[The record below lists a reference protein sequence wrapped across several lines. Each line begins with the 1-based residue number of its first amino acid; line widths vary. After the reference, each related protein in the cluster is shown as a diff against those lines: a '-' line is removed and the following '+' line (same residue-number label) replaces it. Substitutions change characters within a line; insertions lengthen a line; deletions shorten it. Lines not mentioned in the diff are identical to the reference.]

1 MSQKVHS
8 PLHKDALHESG
19 YRHTTGE
26 AHYVDDLPT
35 PHGTCTGYVVTST
48 VAHGTIQSIDASQ
61 AKTMPGVHCV
71 LFVEDIPG
79 DPFIGPIIHDEPLL
93 AQNTVHYLGQPIG
106 LVVGESREA
115 CRAAAQTIQI
125 EYESLPPLLT
135 IEDAIA
141 GESFLTDPHTIS
153 RGDIDK
159 ALENAAEVISFECR
173 NGFQDHFYLETQAS
187 LVIPGED
194 NTYHVQS
201 STQHPT
207 EVQKLVAL
215 VLGIGANKVVCEVP
229 RMGGAFGGKE
239 SQSSHFAC
247 LAALGAHYT
256 GRPVKVWLNR
266 DEDMTITGKR
276 HPFWTRYKAGFNEEG
291 TLTALQ
297 VEIYSNGGWS
307 IDLSGPI
314 LDRALFHLD
323 NAYFIEHLH
332 FRGQVCRTNLPS
344 NTAFRGFGGPQG
356 MLVVEDAINRYAERC
371 GKDPAEVRAKN
382 YYGPSPR
389 DLAPYGQAITANRL
403 PRIHDELMESAAYQ
417 QRRNEIAAFNEN
429 NRFVKR
435 GIGFQP
441 VKFGISFTKAILN
454 QAGAL
459 VLIYTDGTVQLN
471 HGGTEMGQG
480 LHTKMLAV
488 CAHELGLPPEH
499 VRVRHTATDKVPNTS
514 ATAASSGSDL
524 NGQAVYNACQ
534 TLLSRMRPIAANMLE
549 CDEGLGDE
557 LVFDGGKVYHP
568 GTPDRAYTF
577 AEVATQCWLNRVSL
591 AATGYYK
598 TPGIHYSHEEGR
610 GNPFYYYAFG
620 GAISEV
626 EVNTLTGEHRLR
638 RVDILHDVG
647 TSLVPSI
654 DVGQVEGGFVQGVG
668 WLTGEE
674 ILYNEEGDILT
685 SGPSTYKIP
694 AMGDIP
700 VDFRVQLLERAP
712 QDGVIHGS
720 KAVGEP
726 PFMLAISILTAL
738 RPAISACAPTG
749 TEVELQSPCTPEVIL
764 RAICDAKA
772 GPSA

>member
-1 MSQKVHS
+1 MSKKAQS
-8 PLHKDALHESG
+8 TLHQDALHESG

-26 AHYVDDLPT
+26 AQYVDDLAT
-35 PHGTCTGYVVTST
+35 PHGTCIGYVVTST
-48 VAHGTIQSIDASQ
+48 VAHGTISSIDAIQ
-61 AKTMPGVHCV
+61 AKGMPGIHCV
-71 LFVEDIPG
+71 LFVDDIPG

-106 LVVGESREA
+106 LVVGDSREQ
-115 CRAAAQTIQI
+115 CRTAAQTIAIQ
-125 EYESLPPLLT
+125 YDLLPALLT
-135 IEDAIA
+135 IEEATRA
-141 GESFLTDPHTIS
+141 ESFLTETHTIA
-153 RGDIDK
+153 RGDVSA
-159 ALENAAEVISFECR
+159 ALGDAAVSIAGECR

-194 NTYHVQS
+194 ETFHVYS

-207 EVQKLVAL
+207 EIQKLVAL
-215 VLGIGANKVVCEVP
+215 ILGIGAHKVVCEVP

-247 LAALGAHYT
+247 LAALGAHHS

-276 HPFWTRYKAGFNEEG
+276 HPFWTRYQAGFNDEG

-323 NAYFIEHLH
+323 NAYFIEHLQ
-332 FRGQVCRTNLPS
+332 FKGRVCRTNLPS

-356 MLVVEDAINRYAERC
+356 MLVVEDAINRYAERT

-382 YYGPSPR
+382 FYGPAPR

-403 PRIHDELMESAAYQ
+403 QRIYEELMESSAYNA
-417 QRRNEIAAFNEN
+417 RRIEIKAFNDQHKW
-429 NRFVKR
+429 VKR
-435 GIGFQP
+435 GIAFQP

-459 VLIYTDGTVQLN
+459 ILIYTDGTVQLN

-480 LHTKMLAV
+480 LHTKMRAV
-488 CAHELGLPPEH
+488 CAHELGLPPDKI
-499 VRVRHTATDKVPNTS
+499 RVMHTATDKVPNTS

-524 NGQAVYNACQ
+524 NGQAVFNACHI
-534 TLLSRMRPIAANMLE
+534 LLARMKPIAAELLE
-549 CDEGLGDE
+549 IPAASAEE
-557 LVFDGGKVYHP
+557 LIFDGGTVFHP
-568 GTPDRAYTF
+568 NAPADTRSF
-577 AEVATQCWLNRVSL
+577 AEVATQCWLSRVSL

-598 TPGIHYSHEEGR
+598 TPGIHYSHEKGR
-610 GNPFYYYAFG
+610 GNPFYYFAY
-620 GAISEV
+620 GASVSEV
-626 EVNTLTGEHRLR
+626 EVNALTGEHRLL

-647 TSLVPSI
+647 ASLVPSI
-654 DVGQVEGGFVQGVG
+654 DIGQVEGGFVQGVG

-674 ILYNEEGDILT
+674 ILYSPEGAILT

-700 VDFRVQLLERAP
+700 ADFRVQLLDRAP

-726 PFMLAISILTAL
+726 PLMLAISVLSAL
-738 RPAISACAPTG
+738 RHAIGALAPEG
-749 TEVELQSPCTPEVIL
+749 TEIDLQSPCTPEAIL
-764 RAICDAKA
+764 RAIDLVK
-772 GPSA
+772 G